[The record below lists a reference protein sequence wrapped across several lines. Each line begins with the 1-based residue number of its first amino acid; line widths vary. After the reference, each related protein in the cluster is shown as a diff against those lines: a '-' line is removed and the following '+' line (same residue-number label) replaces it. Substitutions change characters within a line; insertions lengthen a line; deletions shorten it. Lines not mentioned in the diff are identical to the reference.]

1 MRIIL
6 IIITVFWTS
15 TLVAQEPY
23 QMQDTIKGKNASYY
37 WIKIDQY
44 QIIARNIHNVDT
56 SRDMY
61 FDNGEMVPGAR
72 DLEGRL
78 KFDKATLLSTAKEI
92 LTPEEWNRL
101 ENANVGYLKIWI
113 VADKTGDPLEIDF
126 TFRNNDP
133 VFAIMS
139 PERLF
144 QLEEKLKKILKMEVA
159 ENDRNIKKLKYS
171 VSLQYRYLKN

>member
-1 MRIIL
+1 MRILL

-72 DLEGRL
+72 
-78 KFDKATLLSTAKEI
+78 I
-92 LTPEEWNRL
+92 
-101 ENANVGYLKIWI
+101 
-113 VADKTGDPLEIDF
+113 
-126 TFRNNDP
+126 
-133 VFAIMS
+133 
-139 PERLF
+139 
-144 QLEEKLKKILKMEVA
+144 
-159 ENDRNIKKLKYS
+159 
-171 VSLQYRYLKN
+171 